1 MAWTLD
7 HWIDGAPVAPAAG
20 RHLERRS
27 PVDGSLVCRVAEGS
41 PADVDAAVAAAR
53 RALPGWR
60 RTSAAVRGRILLEIA
75 RRIREAAPRLIDDE
89 IAETGKPRQTAAN
102 EVEGSAQYFEF
113 YGEVINGW
121 GGETIDLGGD
131 FHSFIRNE
139 PFGVVGVIT
148 PWNLPLNQAA
158 RAGAPA
164 IAAGNTVVLKPS
176 SLTSTNT
183 VRIAEIARE
192 AGLPN
197 GVWNV
202 VLGGGSTTGPALV
215 NHPDVRKVA
224 FTGSVDVGRELAHLA
239 ADRLIPLTLELG
251 GKSAN
256 LVFADAD
263 LDRAAAATVNG
274 FTSNAGQVCSAGTRL
289 VVHRSIHDALVER
302 ITARVRELRL
312 GETVGPVISEGQYGT
327 VRQYLEIAEEEG
339 AVAAVGGAAAA
350 LAAAGEQSGFFVP
363 PTVYTGVSNAMRI
376 AQEEVFGPV
385 LAVIPF
391 DTEEEAVRIAND
403 SPYGLV
409 AGVWTRD
416 ISRALRVAAE
426 IEAGQ
431 VFVNSWWSGGVQTP
445 FGGFKLSGYGREK
458 GKEALAH
465 YSQTKTV
472 TVAL

>member
-1 MAWTLD
+1 MTWTLD
-7 HWIDGAPVAPAAG
+7 HWIDGALVAPSSG
-20 RHLERRS
+20 RYIERWS
-27 PVDGSLVCRVAEGS
+27 PVDGSAICRVAEGS
-41 PADVDAAVAAAR
+41 PSDVDAAVAAAK

-60 RTSAAVRGRILLEIA
+60 RTSAAVRGRIMLEIA
-75 RRIREAAPRLIDDE
+75 RRLREAAPRLIDDE

-121 GGETIDLGGD
+121 GGETFDLGGD

-148 PWNLPLNQAA
+148 PWNLPMNQAA

-176 SLTSTNT
+176 SLTSTT
-183 VRIAEIARE
+183 SIRIAEIARE
-192 AGLPN
+192 AGLPA

-202 VLGGGSTTGPALV
+202 ILGGGSTTGPALV

-256 LVFADAD
+256 VVFADAD
-263 LDRAAAATVNG
+263 LDKAAAATVNG

-289 VVHRSIHDALVER
+289 LVHRSIHDELVAR
-302 ITARVRELRL
+302 ITARVADLRL
-312 GETVGPVISEGQYGT
+312 GENVGPVISEGQYGT

-339 AVAAVGGAAAA
+339 AVVAVGGSSAATAVA
-350 LAAAGEQSGFFVP
+350 EQPGFFVP
-363 PTVYTGVSNAMRI
+363 PTVYTGVSNSMRI

-391 DTEEEAVRIAND
+391 DTEAEAVEIAND

-465 YSQTKTV
+465 YSQTKAV